1 MFNLFKSLFGGK
13 GESFRPLN
21 DYSDLIVDMHS
32 HLIPGIDD
40 GAKTMDDSIAMLR
53 QFEAL
58 GYKKVITTPH
68 IVTGG
73 YDNTPEIITK
83 GRDKVR
89 EAIAANGVNLQF
101 DAAAEYYADESMLPK
116 IEKSDILTIGNNY
129 VLIEFSF
136 LAKTRV
142 LSEVMYKLQ
151 AAGYK
156 IILAHPERYPYMYGS
171 DLEEYKSLCDKNVF
185 LQLNILSLQ
194 GKYGAGAKAF
204 AEKMID
210 ANLISFLATDLHNI
224 RQMEMVKEGLNIKHL
239 NKLIDS
245 GKLLNK
251 TLL

>member
-1 MFNLFKSLFGGK
+1 MFNLIKSLFGGK
-13 GESFRPLN
+13 GESFKPLN
-21 DYSDLIVDMHS
+21 DYSDLVVDMHS

-40 GAKTMDDSIAMLR
+40 GAKTIDDSIAMLR

-73 YDNTPEIITK
+73 YDNTPDIISK

-89 EAIAANGVNLQF
+89 EAIAANGINLQF

-116 IEKSDILTIGNNY
+116 IEKRDILTIGNNY

-136 LAKTRV
+136 LSKTSV

-156 IILAHPERYPYMYGS
+156 IILAHPERYPYMY
-171 DLEEYKSLCDKNVF
+171 DNYLEEYRSMCDKNIF

-194 GKYGAGAKAF
+194 GKYGAGAKTF

>member
-1 MFNLFKSLFGGK
+1 
-13 GESFRPLN
+13 
-21 DYSDLIVDMHS
+21 
-32 HLIPGIDD
+32 
-40 GAKTMDDSIAMLR
+40 MDDSIAMLR

-89 EAIAANGVNLQF
+89 KAIAANGVNLQF